1 MTRGRAGTARLL
13 VVLAAAL
20 SLLALPVT
28 AAAPAQAVTTPGQ
41 VIITSFAPIAP
52 TPSSRLIIKGRVANT
67 NTDFDLSELS
77 VRVTISAP
85 LPSREAIAAV
95 ANGSNSY
102 DGFAISETTT
112 KVAGRLKPGA
122 KRDFTI
128 RVRMRDLPLQGPGV
142 YVLGV
147 ELVGI
152 DPRLGFTVLGVGRT
166 LLPWVPE
173 PPETPTDLAWLWPLS
188 SWPGR
193 TPDGVLLNDS
203 TARAI
208 SPGGRLDD
216 LVSAGVTARKDV
228 SWIIDPALVQTVDAM
243 TGGYLVAEGDQLVP
257 GTAESQAERWL
268 DQVRSIAERTDLWV
282 LPYAD
287 VDADALDR
295 GGLDRDVVRAISIAG
310 PVTREAIGNPGLG
323 GVYWAPGGR
332 IDLTTTSL
340 LASAGMSA
348 VILRDDA
355 LPPLDGPDLTPS
367 GSVDLDTQFGPLRA
381 ILIDSGLR
389 ATLSMPEQTKAE
401 RLMVRQRFMSET
413 AFITLEAPEIPR
425 TVVAG
430 SGGPRWHGDPR
441 LLTELLTALRVA
453 PWVEMVPLGQVLTE
467 PPSAVLRT
475 RSPYGATQRERELP
489 GEYVDRIVR
498 AQSSLALLRQ
508 VVDNPVDIT
517 EPIAA
522 ALLRSASAAWRNREE
537 TGSQLLTIIQ
547 DDLDSDIARV
557 TVVSRGTV
565 TFSGNTGRIP
575 ITVANDFDRPV
586 TVGLRVE
593 GEPRARLQA
602 EPLEP
607 LQIEAGRRASLE
619 VPVRI
624 IGGEPLP
631 VSVRLIT
638 VEGEDFGASTQMTL
652 QTTAYSRAALWV
664 SIGAAVVLILLVI
677 ADAVRRARA
686 RRRAP
691 APTAEQSPTLEST

>member
-1 MTRGRAGTARLL
+1 M
-13 VVLAAAL
+13 
-20 SLLALPVT
+20 SLLALVLLTGPLT
-28 AAAPAQAVTTPGQ
+28 IATPAQAVTTPGQ
-41 VIITSFAPIAP
+41 VVITSFAPIAP

-67 NTDFDLSELS
+67 NTDFDLSDLS

-85 LPSREAIAAV
+85 LPSREAIAQV
-95 ANGSNSY
+95 AAGSNSF
-102 DGFAISETTT
+102 DGFAISDTTT
-112 KVAGRLKPGA
+112 KVAGRLQPGA

-142 YVLGV
+142 YVLGI

-173 PPETPTDLAWLWPLS
+173 PPEEQTTLAWLWPLS

-203 TARAI
+203 TGRAI

-216 LVSAGVTARKDV
+216 LVSAGSTARRDV
-228 SWIIDPALVQTVDAM
+228 SWIIDPALVETVDAM
-243 TGGYLVAEGDQLVP
+243 TGGYLVADGDQLVP
-257 GTAESQAERWL
+257 GAASQQATRWL
-268 DQVRSIAERTDLWV
+268 DEMRTIAQRTELWV

-287 VDADALDR
+287 VDADALER

-310 PVTREAIGNPGLG
+310 PVTREAIGNPGIG
-323 GVYWAPGGR
+323 SIYWAPGGR
-332 IDLTTTSL
+332 TDLTTTSL
-340 LASAGMSA
+340 LASAGVSA

-355 LPPLDGPDLTPS
+355 LPPLDASGITPS

-381 ILIDSGLR
+381 VLIDSGLR

-401 RLMVRQRFMSET
+401 RLLVRQRFISET
-413 AFITLEAPEIPR
+413 AFVTLEDPQIPR
-425 TVVAG
+425 TLIAG
-430 SGGPRWHGDPR
+430 SGGPRWNGDPR
-441 LLTELLTALRVA
+441 LLREILTALRVS
-453 PWVEMVPLGQVLTE
+453 PWIDLVPLGQVLNE
-467 PPSAVLRT
+467 PPSTVLRS
-475 RSPYGATQRERELP
+475 RSPYGAAQRERELP

-498 AQSSLALLRQ
+498 AQDSLTLVRQ
-508 VVDNPVDIT
+508 VVDNPIDIT
-517 EPIAA
+517 EPIAG

-537 TGSQLLTIIQ
+537 TGSQLLTIVQ
-547 DDLDSDIARV
+547 DDLDTDIGRV

-565 TFSGNTGRIP
+565 TFSGSTGRIP

-586 TVGLRVE
+586 TIGLRVE
-593 GEPRARLQA
+593 GEPSARLQSD
-602 EPLEP
+602 PLEP

-638 VEGEDFGASTQMTL
+638 IEGADFGTSTQLTL

-664 SIGAAVVLILLVI
+664 SIGAAVVLVLLVI

-686 RRRAP
+686 RRS
-691 APTAEQSPTLEST
+691 TVDSHGDSHGDSQGDSPVGST

>member
-1 MTRGRAGTARLL
+1 M
-13 VVLAAAL
+13 
-20 SLLALPVT
+20 SLLALVLLTGPLT
-28 AAAPAQAVTTPGQ
+28 IATPAQAVTTPGQ
-41 VIITSFAPIAP
+41 VVITSFAPIAP

-67 NTDFDLSELS
+67 NTDFDLSDLS

-85 LPSREAIAAV
+85 LPSREAIAQV
-95 ANGSNSY
+95 AAGSNSF
-102 DGFAISETTT
+102 DGFAISDTTT
-112 KVAGRLKPGA
+112 KVAGRLQPGA

-142 YVLGV
+142 YVLGI

-173 PPETPTDLAWLWPLS
+173 PPEEQTTLAWLWPLS

-203 TARAI
+203 TGRAI

-216 LVSAGVTARKDV
+216 LVSAGSTARRDV
-228 SWIIDPALVQTVDAM
+228 SWIIDPALVETVDAM
-243 TGGYLVAEGDQLVP
+243 TGGYLVADGDQLVP
-257 GTAESQAERWL
+257 GAASQQATRWL
-268 DQVRSIAERTDLWV
+268 DEMRTIAQRTELWV

-287 VDADALDR
+287 VDADALER

-310 PVTREAIGNPGLG
+310 PVTREAIGNPGIG
-323 GVYWAPGGR
+323 SIYWAPGGR
-332 IDLTTTSL
+332 TDLTTTSL
-340 LASAGMSA
+340 LASAGVSA

-355 LPPLDGPDLTPS
+355 LPPLDASGITPS

-381 ILIDSGLR
+381 VLIDSGLR

-401 RLMVRQRFMSET
+401 RLLVRQRFISET
-413 AFITLEAPEIPR
+413 AFVTLEDPQIPR
-425 TVVAG
+425 TLIAG
-430 SGGPRWHGDPR
+430 SGGPRWNGDPR
-441 LLTELLTALRVA
+441 LLREILTALRVS
-453 PWVEMVPLGQVLTE
+453 PWIELVPLGQVLNE
-467 PPSAVLRT
+467 PPSTVLRS
-475 RSPYGATQRERELP
+475 RSPYGAAQRERELP

-498 AQSSLALLRQ
+498 AQDSLTLVRQ
-508 VVDNPVDIT
+508 VVDNPIDIT
-517 EPIAA
+517 EPIAG

-537 TGSQLLTIIQ
+537 TGSQLLTIVQ
-547 DDLDSDIARV
+547 DDLDTDIGRV

-586 TVGLRVE
+586 TIGLRVE
-593 GEPRARLQA
+593 GEPSARLQSD
-602 EPLEP
+602 PLEP

-638 VEGEDFGASTQMTL
+638 IEGADFGTSTQLTL

-664 SIGAAVVLILLVI
+664 SIGAAVVLVLLVI
-677 ADAVRRARA
+677 ADSVRRARA
-686 RRRAP
+686 RRS
-691 APTAEQSPTLEST
+691 TVDSHGDSHGDSPVGST